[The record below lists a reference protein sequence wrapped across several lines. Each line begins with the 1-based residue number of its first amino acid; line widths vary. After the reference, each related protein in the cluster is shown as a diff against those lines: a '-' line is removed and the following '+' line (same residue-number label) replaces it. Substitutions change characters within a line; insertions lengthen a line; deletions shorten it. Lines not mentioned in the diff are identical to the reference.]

1 MYNNQLLEEVKDL
14 FNRQWSFL
22 KKQWP
27 VNQEKYFHV
36 SEIKSVK
43 NINELKD
50 ELYSKLGVIPVY
62 YFLSELY
69 TANGYIGPYNE
80 IEKGLLLLY
89 QLVSG
94 LPNNKMGN
102 FIPYSTYAKLYKQ
115 FWVKRY
121 EYLNVKVNNDINNMF
136 SNEKIRILS
145 AKVNNPERFKHVTML
160 LDGHDGRIAYCDI
173 DKNMSE
179 LYSYKLKKPG
189 IRTQIA
195 IDTNEMIVY
204 ISNSEK
210 CATNNDGTMFVKMKL
225 EKVISKMDCVA
236 VDGIYS
242 IYIKDF
248 LEKTTCITKCLN
260 NDNFC
265 YPMKKDNDENL
276 NENEINFNKVF
287 GSFRALIE
295 HQFADIG
302 RTFQRFNNCKAV
314 PYMTNI
320 KYYNIQFKVA
330 CLLRNI
336 KLFVEKYNI
345 QHDIYYELWRNENFD
360 FPTSKKK
367 VVYMLNNEQEQM
379 EKINRIEELQDKFLQ
394 ARVDDDLIDTD
405 DELLED
411 EYEIEKIVDHK
422 YENNKMIYLIKWK
435 NYTEKDNTWTSE
447 KDIFAKECIQQYW
460 DKKMYSSL

>member
-1 MYNNQLLEEVKDL
+1 L
-14 FNRQWSFL
+14 FL
-22 KKQWP
+22 
-27 VNQEKYFHV
+27 
-36 SEIKSVK
+36 
-43 NINELKD
+43 
-50 ELYSKLGVIPVY
+50 
-62 YFLSELY
+62 
-69 TANGYIGPYNE
+69 
-80 IEKGLLLLY
+80 
-89 QLVSG
+89 
-94 LPNNKMGN
+94 
-102 FIPYSTYAKLYKQ
+102 
-115 FWVKRY
+115 
-121 EYLNVKVNNDINNMF
+121 
-136 SNEKIRILS
+136 
-145 AKVNNPERFKHVTML
+145 
-160 LDGHDGRIAYCDI
+160 
-173 DKNMSE
+173 
-179 LYSYKLKKPG
+179 SYKLKKPG